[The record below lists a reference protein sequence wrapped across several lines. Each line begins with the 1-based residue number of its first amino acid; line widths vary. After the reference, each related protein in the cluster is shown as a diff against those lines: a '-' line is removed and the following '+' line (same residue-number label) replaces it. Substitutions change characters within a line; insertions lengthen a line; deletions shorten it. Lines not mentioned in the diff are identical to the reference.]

1 MLHRTPLTSNVTFA
15 VSSIGHFPSKEQ
27 SSVPGA
33 MAHLT
38 KSEASNPESTYPL
51 LAFP

>member
-27 SSVPGA
+27 SLVPA